1 MREIEFR
8 VVTPV
13 GIFHVPD
20 DSFSLVLHDT
30 GYRVQMWCS
39 DGLVD
44 EFPATSIDQYT
55 GLKDKNGVKIFEG
68 DVIKAC
74 DDGSCMNR
82 EVIYCGGSGYPAF
95 DLYNND
101 IEDCNGLSYFAGC
114 GSVEVIGNIHENPEL
129 IGGSK

>member
-30 GYRVQMWCS
+30 GHRVQMWSS

-68 DVIKAC
+68 DGLYFHH
-74 DDGSCMNR
+74 DDGEGNYAGVV
-82 EVIYCGGSGYPAF
+82 EWIAGGDWLGW
-95 DLYNND
+95 
-101 IEDCNGLSYFAGC
+101 GLMVD
-114 GSVEVIGNIHENPEL
+114 GSPDELLVDHSESLEVIGNIHENPEL
-129 IGGSK
+129 IGESK